1 MWICFN
7 DVDNMFTSRFASR
20 MRTSTDLFIV
30 LITKSGRCLMQ
41 MDTSPFSK
49 KLLDVLKHS
58 KTYKIN
64 SQSNNLELFTCPINA
79 NQFDYSRMVDNL
91 LESVADFSI
100 SRKTKEKYLGSPMTL
115 SQKAR
120 EKFRDYKENKGELG
134 EFLLFCFLEGHLNA
148 PKILSKL
155 ELKTSTNMYVNGSDG
170 IHFLKLPSGN
180 YQLIFGE
187 SKLYDDLTDG
197 LRDAFQS
204 INDFLKEEN
213 QKGEE
218 KSGINYE
225 KSLIS
230 SSVFK
235 EAWTTEE
242 EEFIGHLIY
251 PTNSTSFEVDDAFG
265 IFIGF
270 EIDLNDNQRK
280 LPNDKFRAM
289 IDEHINGIVAKKI
302 LNIEKYIEQH
312 KLYGYNFYIY
322 LMPFLDIELSRTK
335 ILESLIK

>member
-1 MWICFN
+1 
-7 DVDNMFTSRFASR
+7 
-20 MRTSTDLFIV
+20 V
-30 LITKSGRCLMQ
+30 LI
-41 MDTSPFSK
+41 DTSPFSK

-58 KTYKIN
+58 KTYKVN
-64 SQSNNLELFTCPINA
+64 NQQNNLELFTCPINA
-79 NQFDYSRMVDNL
+79 NQFDYSRMVESL

-120 EKFRDYKENKGELG
+120 EKFRNYKENKGELG

-170 IHFLKLPSGN
+170 IHFLKLPDGN

-187 SKLYDDLTDG
+187 SKLYDDLTTG

-218 KSGINYE
+218 KSGISYE

-235 EAWTTEE
+235 ETWTNEE
-242 EEFIGHLIY
+242 EEFIERLIY
-251 PTNSTSFEVDDAFG
+251 PTNNTSYEVDDAFG
-265 IFIGF
+265 IFVGF
-270 EIDLNDNQRK
+270 EINLDKSQRR
-280 LPNDKFRAM
+280 LTNDKFRIM
-289 IDEHINGIVAKKI
+289 IDDYINEIVAKKI
-302 LNIEKYIEQH
+302 TNIENYIEQH
-312 KLYGYNFYIY
+312 ELFGYNFYVYI
-322 LMPFLDIELSRTK
+322 MPFFDIELSRTK

>member
-1 MWICFN
+1 M
-7 DVDNMFTSRFASR
+7 
-20 MRTSTDLFIV
+20 L
-30 LITKSGRCLMQ
+30 
-41 MDTSPFSK
+41 DTSPFSK
-49 KLLDVLKHS
+49 KMLDVLKHS

-64 SQSNNLELFTCPINA
+64 NDQNNLELFTCPINA
-79 NQFDYSRMVDNL
+79 NQFDYSRMVESL

-100 SRKTKEKYLGSPMTL
+100 SRKTKEKYQSSPMTL

-120 EKFRDYKENKGELG
+120 EKFRNYKENKGELG

-187 SKLYDDLTDG
+187 SKLYDDLTTG

-218 KSGINYE
+218 KSGISYE
-225 KSLIS
+225 KSLLS
-230 SSVFK
+230 ASVFR
-235 EAWTTEE
+235 ETWTIEE
-242 EEFIGHLIY
+242 EKFIEQLIY
-251 PTNSTSFEVDDAFG
+251 PTNDRSFDVDDAFG
-265 IFIGF
+265 IFVGF
-270 EIDLNDNQRK
+270 EISLDDNQRR
-280 LPNDKFRAM
+280 LPNDKFRTM
-289 IDEHINGIVAKKI
+289 IDDHINQLVTKKI
-302 LNIEKYIEQH
+302 TNIEKYIEQH
-312 KLYGYNFYIY
+312 KLFGYNFYVY
-322 LMPFLDIELSRTK
+322 TMPFLDIELSRTK